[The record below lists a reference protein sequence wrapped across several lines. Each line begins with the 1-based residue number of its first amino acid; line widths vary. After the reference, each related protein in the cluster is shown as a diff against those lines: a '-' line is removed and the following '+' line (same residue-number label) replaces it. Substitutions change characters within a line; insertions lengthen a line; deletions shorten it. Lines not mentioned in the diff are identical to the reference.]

1 VGTWSQNREIHL
13 TADFKRLVAAP
24 NCDLGMRGRD
34 LARKKLSNHEGIGDL
49 GDQFP
54 LCTAPRASCVPDS
67 QNPSPAQRA
76 SSAEQV
82 PSHSPAGYL

>member
-1 VGTWSQNREIHL
+1 MGTWSQNREIHL

-24 NCDLGMRGRD
+24 NCGLGILGRD
-34 LARKKLSNHEGIGDL
+34 LARKKLK
-49 GDQFP
+49 QM
-54 LCTAPRASCVPDS
+54 CTAPRASCDPDS